1 MLAWIRYF
9 FSKSGRI
16 SRSRFWLLF
25 AILAGLAL
33 ASAAAIAAF
42 DFTIYGRLVIPKN
55 MDLRLGALCLLFAP
69 LYATALFGILTV
81 PVKRLH
87 DRNHSGW
94 WLIFYILAP
103 VILFTMAED
112 NARRSSGDVAGV
124 VILELIGL
132 GIWIA
137 AIVQLG
143 ILRGTRGNNYYG
155 EDPLNVRS
163 D

>member
-1 MLAWIRYF
+1 MAWLRHF
-9 FSKSGRI
+9 FSKSRRI
-16 SRSRFWLLF
+16 SRSKFWLLF

-33 ASAAAIAAF
+33 ASSAAIAAF
-42 DFTIYGRLVIPKN
+42 DFTIYGRLIIPKSV
-55 MDLRLGALCLLFAP
+55 DVRLAALCLLFAP
-69 LYATALFGILTV
+69 LYAAAFFGVLTV

-103 VILFTMAED
+103 IILFTMAED

-143 ILRGTRGNNYYG
+143 VLRGTRGNNYYG
-155 EDPLNVRS
+155 EDPLGVRS